1 MPTVCWS
8 KLIHRSDPPETAL
21 RSCPSQREKPRC
33 SERLSNESQV
43 IWLASGGPGVQTH
56 SCLTQTG
63 YHSCPWA
70 WMGRGGWSGPDVLGI
85 SCPQCHPASR
95 LS

>member
-8 KLIHRSDPPETAL
+8 KLIHRSDPPET
-21 RSCPSQREKPRC
+21 QREKPRC
-33 SERLSNESQV
+33 SERLGNESQV
-43 IWLASGGPGVQTH
+43 IRLASGGPGVQTH

-63 YHSCPWA
+63 YHACPWA
-70 WMGRGGWSGPDVLGI
+70 WVGRGGWSGPDVLGI

>member
-8 KLIHRSDPPETAL
+8 KLIHCSDPPETAL
-21 RSCPSQREKPRC
+21 CSCPSQREKPRC

-63 YHSCPWA
+63 YHSCPLA
-70 WMGRGGWSGPDVLGI
+70 WMGSGPDILGI